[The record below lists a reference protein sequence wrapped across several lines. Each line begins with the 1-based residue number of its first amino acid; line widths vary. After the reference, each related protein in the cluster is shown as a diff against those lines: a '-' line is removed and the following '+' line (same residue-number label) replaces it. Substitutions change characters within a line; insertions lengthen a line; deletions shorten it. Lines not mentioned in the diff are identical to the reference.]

1 MRKLLERFKADL
13 SRFYVLNLGIGLPML
28 TVISPAKSLD
38 FESTPPAHTPS
49 EPQFLAKSEALI
61 KVARKWRVDDVQS
74 LMGISE
80 KLALLNVERF
90 KAYKTPFTPQN
101 ARAAMFAFDGDVYTG
116 LDAYTLKKS
125 DIEFAQKHLRIL
137 SGLYGLLRPLDLMQ
151 AYRLEMGLPV
161 AVGKTKNLHGFW
173 IDTVT
178 QALSTE
184 LSAHKSPILINLAST
199 EYFGAVK
206 AKSLSGGVITP
217 VFKELRGN
225 KAQIISFFAK
235 QARGQMARYMI
246 TQRIDRADGL
256 KDFDVD
262 GYRFDASLSKTDQF
276 VFTRKS

>member
-1 MRKLLERFKADL
+1 M
-13 SRFYVLNLGIGLPML
+13 II
-28 TVISPAKSLD
+28 VISPAKSLD
-38 FESTPPAHTPS
+38 FETVLPAHVPTQ
-49 EPQFLAKSEALI
+49 PQFLVQTEALI
-61 KVARKWRVDDVQS
+61 KVARKWRVDDIQT

-80 KLALLNVERF
+80 KLAVLNVERF
-90 KAYKTPFTPQN
+90 KSYKTPFTPGN

-125 DIEFAQKHLRIL
+125 DIEYAQKHLRIL

-161 AVGKTKNLHGFW
+161 AVGKAKNLHGYW
-173 IDTVT
+173 ADIVT
-178 QALSTE
+178 QALTNE
-184 LSAHKSPILINLAST
+184 LAAHKSPVLINLASS

-206 AKSLSGGVITP
+206 AKSLPGGVITP

-262 GYRFDASLSKTDQF
+262 GYKFDASLSKADKF

>member
-1 MRKLLERFKADL
+1 
-13 SRFYVLNLGIGLPML
+13 ML
-28 TVISPAKSLD
+28 VVISPAKSLD
-38 FESTPPAHTPS
+38 FETVPPVHVPTQ
-49 EPQFLAKSEALI
+49 PQLLPQSEALI
-61 KVARKWRVDDVQS
+61 KMARKWSATDIME

-80 KLALLNVERF
+80 KLAVLNVERF
-90 KAYKTPFTPQN
+90 KVYKTPFTPGN

-161 AVGKTKNLHGFW
+161 AVGKAKNLASYWAG
-173 IDTVT
+173 IVT
-178 QALSTE
+178 QALANE
-184 LSAHKSPILINLAST
+184 LTAHKSPVLINLAST

-206 AKSLSGGVITP
+206 AKSLPSGVVTP

-262 GYRFDASLSKTDQF
+262 GYKFDASLSKADQF